1 MPVMKVIVI
10 GGVAAGMS
18 AASKLKRLI
27 EQAEITVYEKGG
39 YLSYGACGLPYYIAD
54 YFDDDTKMIARTKE
68 DFEAMGISCRLHHE
82 VIKVIPD
89 QKQVLIKDLTTGEI
103 FSDFYDK
110 LMVASGAPAIVP
122 TFEGTELENIATLKT
137 LDDGLRLKALLA
149 KENIKKVA
157 IVGGGYIGVEMSE
170 ALRAIGKETYVFQS
184 GDRVLKPFDREFSE
198 MAGKEME
205 KNGVKLILGER
216 VKAFTGHKTV
226 NKVITDKSEY
236 AVDFVLV
243 AIGVR
248 PDLSFLEG
256 LDYEKAEN
264 GAIIVDSEMRTSIED
279 VYAAGDCAAIKHMI
293 KDKHAYIALG
303 TTANKGG
310 RVAGENIAGGHVE
323 YVGTL
328 GSAAIKVFD
337 LELARTGLGEAEAL
351 EAGLDYKTVV
361 VKAPSSANYYPGASP
376 LLIKVIYE
384 NGSGR
389 ILGAQAAG
397 TKGAVHR
404 VDMFAIAIQAN
415 MTTGELGNADLCYAP
430 PFASVWDAVNIAS
443 NAAKSTGFLG

>member
-1 MPVMKVIVI
+1 MKVIVI

-18 AASKLKRLI
+18 AASKLKRVL
-27 EQAEITVYEKGG
+27 EQTEITVYEKGG
-39 YLSYGACGLPYYIAD
+39 YLSYGACGLPYFLAD

-68 DFEAMGISCRLHHE
+68 DFEKMGISCRLHHE

-89 QKQVLIKDLTTGEI
+89 LKQVMIKNLITGEI
-103 FSDFYDK
+103 FHDSYDK
-110 LMVASGAPAIVP
+110 LMVASGAPAVLP
-122 TFEGTELENIATLKT
+122 PFEGIGLDNIETLKT
-137 LDDGLRLKALLA
+137 MEDGLRLKALFA
-149 KENIKKVA
+149 KDNIKRVA

-170 ALRAIGKETYVFQS
+170 ALRAIGKETYVIQS

-205 KNGVKLILGER
+205 KNGVRLILGER
-216 VKAFTGHKTV
+216 VKSFSGYQAV

-236 AVDFVLV
+236 DVDFVLV
-243 AIGVR
+243 ALGVR

-264 GAIIVDSEMRTSIED
+264 GAILVDAEMRTSIED
-279 VYAAGDCAAIKHMI
+279 VYAAGDCAAINHMI

-310 RVAGENIAGGHVE
+310 RIAGENIAGAHVK

-337 LELARTGLGEAEAL
+337 LELARTGLGETEAL
-351 EAGLDYKTVV
+351 EAGLDFKTVV

-415 MTTGELGNADLCYAP
+415 MTTDDLGNADLCYAP
-430 PFASVWDAVNIAS
+430 PFASVWDAVNIAC
-443 NAAKSTGFLG
+443 NAAK